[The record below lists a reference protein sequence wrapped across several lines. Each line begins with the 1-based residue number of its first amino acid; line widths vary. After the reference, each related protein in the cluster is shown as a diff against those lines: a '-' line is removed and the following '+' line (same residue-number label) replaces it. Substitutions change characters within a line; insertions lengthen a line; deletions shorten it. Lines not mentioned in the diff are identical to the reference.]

1 MSVNGVQRANPIDI
15 AVSGLRAQSL
25 RMNVISGNIANSA
38 TTRAEDGQP
47 YRRQDV
53 VLTTNPD
60 GMGGVGT
67 MDVVADASAVGKKT
81 YDPGNP
87 NADAGG
93 WVQGSN
99 VELPMEMMNLVTASR
114 AYQANAAVLK
124 RYQELS
130 DVTLELLR

>member
-1 MSVNGVQRANPIDI
+1 MGVNGVQRANPIDI

-60 GMGGVGT
+60 GMGGVDT
-67 MDVVADASAVGKKT
+67 MDVVDAAGSGKKSF
-81 YDPGNP
+81 DPGNP
-87 NADAGG
+87 NADSTG
-93 WVQGSN
+93 WVQNSS

>member
-25 RMNVISGNIANSA
+25 RMNVISGNIANSGA
-38 TTRAEDGQP
+38 TRTEDGTP

-53 VLTTNPD
+53 LLTTNPD
-60 GMGGVGT
+60 ALGGVDT
-67 MDVVADASAVGKKT
+67 MEVVTDSSSVGKRI
-81 YDPGNP
+81 YDPSNP
-87 NADAGG
+87 NADSGG
-93 WVQGSN
+93 FVQASN
-99 VELPMEMMNLVTASR
+99 VELPAEMMNLVTASR

>member
-1 MSVNGVQRANPIDI
+1 MGVNGVQRANPIDI

-38 TTRAEDGQP
+38 TTRADDGQP

-53 VLTTNPD
+53 VLTTSPD
-60 GMGGVGT
+60 GLGGVDT
-67 MDVVADASAVGKKT
+67 MDVVDDANAVGKKSF
-81 YDPGNP
+81 DPGNP
-87 NADAGG
+87 NADPAG
-93 WVQGSN
+93 WVQNSN

>member
-1 MSVNGVQRANPIDI
+1 MGVNGVQRANPIDI

-25 RMNVISGNIANSA
+25 RMNVITGNIANSS
-38 TTRAEDGQP
+38 TRAEDGTP

-53 VLTTNPD
+53 VLTTSPD
-60 GMGGVGT
+60 GLGGV
-67 MDVVADASAVGKKT
+67 DNIQVVTDANSAGKKS

-99 VELPMEMMNLVTASR
+99 VELPTEMMNLVTASR

-130 DVTLELLR
+130 DITLELLR

>member
-1 MSVNGVQRANPIDI
+1 MGVNGVQRANPIDI

-38 TTRAEDGQP
+38 TTRSEDGQP

-60 GMGGVGT
+60 GLGGVDT
-67 MDVVADASAVGKKT
+67 MDVVDDANAVGKKSF
-81 YDPGNP
+81 DPGNP
-87 NADAGG
+87 NADSTG
-93 WVQGSN
+93 WVQNSG